1 MKKGLIMEGGA
12 MRGMFTAGVMDVL
25 MENKIRFDGG
35 VGVFTGQVPFVWI
48 VNNYSNTG
56 VEQKGLRL
64 TAKSEG
70 GHVVE
75 PAAKFST
82 TPSPTSHS
90 NTQFMLNAM
99 NEKFRY
105 PQNLKAN
112 VAVGYATDDG
122 WSLRAEALYT
132 KTLHNAV
139 FRNLAVENDGEVVYV
154 VKDAPSSALPLY
166 HTATTD
172 YSAVY
177 YLDNTSRGYTYS
189 LSGSVAKEFG
199 WGLSLSVSYI
209 YGRAFAVC
217 DVPSTSSST
226 AESSAII
233 PNTPTPSRR
242 WHRRICA
249 SSLPT
254 FLPSTAVQSRLFTTS
269 ASALTRISARSL

>member
-1 MKKGLIMEGGA
+1 MPRAQLLISP
-12 MRGMFTAGVMDVL
+12 RVGVSW
-25 MENKIRFDGG
+25 IRDYEHGQLTVDGG

-70 GHVVE
+70 GQVVE

-139 FRNLAVENDGEVVYV
+139 FRNLAVLAEEGRIVKLFFPDEVAHYDANIDGH
-154 VKDAPSSALPLY
+154 Y
-166 HTATTD
+166 HF
-172 YSAVY
+172 VCK
-177 YLDNTSRGYTYS
+177 RC
-189 LSGSVAKEFG
+189 AKIID
-199 WGLSLSVSYI
+199 LSVNKRVLFPPREDFVVDTQEVNL
-209 YGRAFAVC
+209 YGHCRECC
-217 DVPSTSSST
+217 D
-226 AESSAII
+226 
-233 PNTPTPSRR
+233 
-242 WHRRICA
+242 C
-249 SSLPT
+249 
-254 FLPSTAVQSRLFTTS
+254 VQS
-269 ASALTRISARSL
+269 